1 MVKSPEHNDMNM
13 NILSQL
19 DCIIERASPR
29 SVCGDYELHKA
40 DGSTAIG
47 SSDVTD
53 DTSASSAD
61 TPLMSM
67 QYVAVRTRARPHRFV
82 HDPPSPCLTR
92 ARFCVDV
99 GLVCGWCRSRMT
111 GKRPRTRSLH
121 KRPRRA
127 SGLGRTTPTRFPLPP
142 RRGRARRTSG

>member
-13 NILSQL
+13 DILSQL

-82 HDPPSPCLTR
+82 HNPPSPCLTR
-92 ARFCVDV
+92 ALFCVDV
-99 GLVCGWCRSRMT
+99 GPFFGV
-111 GKRPRTRSLH
+111 
-121 KRPRRA
+121 
-127 SGLGRTTPTRFPLPP
+127 
-142 RRGRARRTSG
+142 RGPDHG